1 MLANVNYL
9 TYFNNYLTKRI
20 VLLQQT
26 DYSITSINQRGFIM
40 QLGTQTGSLV
50 NHLYTTKYGYTV
62 ETIEI
67 GMPATI
73 TGWTDRYAATV
84 TDIFKVGKSH
94 YVTIQQDT
102 ATVVGGTGYGDE
114 VYEYERNPNGC
125 TSTFKIDG
133 TLKPVYLNHNNRWVK
148 GRGGAIIGR
157 REEYRD
163 PSF

>member
-1 MLANVNYL
+1 MEIVNYL
-9 TYFNNYLTKRI
+9 TYFDNYLTKRI

-50 NHLYTTKYGYTV
+50 NHIISRYFYKV
-62 ETIEI
+62 EDIEI

-73 TGWTDRYAATV
+73 TAWTDRYAATV

-102 ATVVGGTGYGDE
+102 AIVVGGTGYGDE
-114 VYEYERNPNGC
+114 VYEYERNPNGYKR
-125 TSTFKIDG
+125 TFKIDG
-133 TLKPVYLNHNNRWVK
+133 KLKPVYLNENNRWVK
-148 GRGGAIIGR
+148 ASGGAVIGR
-157 REEYRD
+157 REEHRD